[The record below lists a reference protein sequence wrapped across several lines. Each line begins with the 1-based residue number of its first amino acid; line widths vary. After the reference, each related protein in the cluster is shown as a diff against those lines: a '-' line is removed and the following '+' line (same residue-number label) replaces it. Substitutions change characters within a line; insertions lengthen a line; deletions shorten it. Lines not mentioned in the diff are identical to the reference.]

1 MAKGSA
7 AIATAIW
14 NQNSASVNSS
24 VASGQYFRIRDFSI
38 AETILWFMVKCLLL
52 LWIVYMSG
60 LEMITVIKKLWGK
73 VTFLKSQ
80 VLWPH
85 CICWRRVFKKRE
97 CLTDA
102 QSYSQVK
109 NDKLKHHLKYHFYV
123 SECQRAQM
131 WEKGTLPHGGTGVW
145 TATHSMEITLATSMK
160 IKISPALWHSY
171 STSKN
176 LFYKINIFR
185 VVLNDI
191 WRKMLIA
198 TLFIVVKHVHQGELV
213 KIMIFIHVIGY
224 RSRCTSPKEK
234 KNLQNRIFYQIE
246 YLILFNFCRKKM
258 YVRCLYRYSKTAR
271 TRSIH
276 WCH

>member
-1 MAKGSA
+1 MFSICWQSPLSALGLNREHDLRIHYGRPLPPMAKGSA

-24 VASGQYFRIRDFSI
+24 VASGQYLRIRDFSI

-97 CLTDA
+97 CLIDA

-109 NDKLKHHLKYHFYV
+109 NEKLKHHLKYHFYV
-123 SECQRAQM
+123 SECQKSSDVG
-131 WEKGTLPHGGTGVW
+131 KGNTPTWWHWSVNCYTLNGNQLG
-145 TATHSMEITLATSMK
+145 
-160 IKISPALWHSY
+160 
-171 STSKN
+171 
-176 LFYKINIFR
+176 NIYE
-185 VVLNDI
+185 N
-191 WRKMLIA
+191 
-198 TLFIVVKHVHQGELV
+198 
-213 KIMIFIHVIGY
+213 
-224 RSRCTSPKEK
+224 
-234 KNLQNRIFYQIE
+234 QNFTCP
-246 YLILFNFCRKKM
+246 L
-258 YVRCLYRYSKTAR
+258 T
-271 TRSIH
+271 
-276 WCH
+276 

>member
-7 AIATAIW
+7 AIAIAIW

-24 VASGQYFRIRDFSI
+24 VALGQYFRIRDFSI

-73 VTFLKSQ
+73 ATFLKSQ

-85 CICWRRVFKKRE
+85 CICWRSLQEEGVPYW
-97 CLTDA
+97 CSILLTSKEWQIKTPLEIPFLCIRMPESSD
-102 QSYSQVK
+102 VG
-109 NDKLKHHLKYHFYV
+109 
-123 SECQRAQM
+123 
-131 WEKGTLPHGGTGVW
+131 KGDTPTWWHWSVNCYTLNGNN
-145 TATHSMEITLATSMK
+145 LATSTK

-176 LFYKINIFR
+176 LSYKINIFR
-185 VVLNDI
+185 VALNDI

-213 KIMIFIHVIGY
+213 KIMIFIHVTGY

-234 KNLQNRIFYQIE
+234 KKPPKQNILPNRIPNIIQF
-246 YLILFNFCRKKM
+246 L
-258 YVRCLYRYSKTAR
+258 
-271 TRSIH
+271 
-276 WCH
+276 